1 MQSAIDKNPQ
11 KLTPEEY
18 LTHVKVA
25 RQADEA
31 EVTSRGTNS
40 TGLPCPWVIPASIS
54 EWPLTHG
61 YMTTSEMFQAIFQ
74 ARNGE
79 SYEKIPKPVA
89 EASVLLL
96 KLFQESL
103 RGDFCTPCLV
113 TAEY

>member
-1 MQSAIDKNPQ
+1 M
-11 KLTPEEY
+11 
-18 LTHVKVA
+18 A

-61 YMTTSEMFQAIFQ
+61 YRTTSEMFQAIFQ